1 MSEMTTAN
9 NGPLQWGE
17 ARELNP
23 LETLMWRVEADPR
36 LRSPMILIELLDR
49 TPEWERLRSAC
60 EWGTRMAPRFRQKVL
75 EPALGLGT
83 PTWVT
88 DPDFD
93 LDYHVRRV
101 ALPSGS
107 DFTTFLRT
115 AEQVS
120 MTPLD
125 RARAPWEVVLFEG
138 LPDGKAAFMLKMH
151 HVATDGL
158 GGVQLLGQLHS
169 RQRESNPDK
178 PQPSAPPP
186 ERATAGALLRQQLG
200 RDLSALPSLVRQGV
214 STLRQVS
221 DPVGWVRNA
230 ATYSASF
237 RRVLA
242 DPPVDNSALLAG
254 RSLSFRFCA
263 LDVRFADLRAAA
275 KAGGGSLNAAYIA
288 ALLGAFR
295 RYHEAHDRPVDA
307 IPMAMPV
314 SVRRNDDA
322 QGGNRFVGIRFAGP
336 VAVADPKARMIAIH
350 DRVRQIL
357 DEPAVDAVS
366 VLAPALSWV
375 PATFLPA
382 LTGSLT
388 KNNDLQATNV
398 PGLREPRYLAGARI
412 DRAYGFGPLPGC
424 ASMISLITHLD
435 QCCIAVNVDPAAVTD
450 VPLFGRCLVEGFE
463 EVLSLAPGAEAPVLR
478 I

>member
-1 MSEMTTAN
+1 MPDNTEAN
-9 NGPLQWGE
+9 GGRLHWGE

-36 LRSPMILIELLDR
+36 LRSPMILIELLDQ
-49 TPEWERLRSAC
+49 TPEWARLRAAC

-101 ALPSGS
+101 SMPSGS

-115 AEQVS
+115 VEQVS

-138 LPDGKAAFMLKMH
+138 LPGSKAAFMLKMH

-169 RQRESNPDK
+169 RQRESNPHK
-178 PQPSAPPP
+178 PQPSPPPP
-186 ERATAGALLRQQLG
+186 ERASAGALLRQQLG
-200 RDLSALPSLVRQGV
+200 RDLFGLPGMLRRGA

-230 ATYSASF
+230 TSYSASL

-242 DPPVDNSALLAG
+242 DPPVGNSPLLAG
-254 RSLSFRFCA
+254 RSLSFRFCT

-275 KAGGGSLNAAYIA
+275 KRAGGSLNDAYIA
-288 ALLGAFR
+288 GLLGAFR
-295 RYHEAHDRPVDA
+295 RYHEAYDRPVDA

-314 SVRRNDDA
+314 SVRRDDDA
-322 QGGNRFVGIRFAGP
+322 QGGNRFVGVRFAGP
-336 VAVADPKARMIAIH
+336 VAIAEPKARMAAIH
-350 DRVRQIL
+350 QQVRRIL
-357 DEPAVDAVS
+357 AEPAADAVG

-424 ASMISLITHLD
+424 ASMISMLTHLD
-435 QCCIAVNVDPAAVTD
+435 QCCIAANLDPAAITD
-450 VPLFGRCLVEGFE
+450 VPLFGQCLVGGFE

-478 I
+478 V